1 MTEFNRRDGGY
12 DKNPDLIL
20 RYRGGD
26 ADAGEEL
33 VRLNMP
39 LVYSISMRFRER
51 VSDMSDITECGTV
64 GLVKAIN
71 TFDADRGCAFS
82 TYAVP
87 LIFGEIRRFLRDDG
101 IIKVSRVEK
110 RLCAAL
116 NKEREAR
123 QNRGERTD
131 IISLAEAL
139 GVSAEDAASAMF
151 AEAPVRSLEENIY
164 DEDDAVTLGSTL
176 ADEDAEEREMDKLA
190 LHLAIESLDEVER
203 RIVIFRY
210 FRDLSQSETA
220 RMLGISQVKVSREEK
235 KIMAKLRTRMGAI

>member
-235 KIMAKLRTRMGAI
+235 KIMAKLRIRMGAT